1 MDILETILRLAH
13 PIMPFITEEIYG
25 NVAPLIRSDFKKGD
39 TIMLRAYPSDSD
51 FEYDETAVS
60 ELDFIK
66 ELVIAVRNIRSEKNL
81 APSLKLSPI
90 MRGEADELA
99 VIERNMEFILS
110 LANLEKLD
118 TKVSE
123 FPPAIAKIV
132 GHSEILFP
140 LSGIV
145 KKDEELARLDKEIA
159 KVNAEI
165 ERINNKLGNE
175 TFTSKAPQNVIAKEQ
190 EKLANYKESLEK
202 LVSQKDLIKKL

>member
-1 MDILETILRLAH
+1 
-13 PIMPFITEEIYG
+13 
-25 NVAPLIRSDFKKGD
+25 
-39 TIMLRAYPSDSD
+39 
-51 FEYDETAVS
+51 
-60 ELDFIK
+60 
-66 ELVIAVRNIRSEKNL
+66 
-81 APSLKLSPI
+81 
-90 MRGEADELA
+90 
-99 VIERNMEFILS
+99 MEFILS

-190 EKLANYKESLEK
+190 EKLDNYKESLNK
-202 LVSQKDLIKKL
+202 LLSQKDLINKL